1 MPKSK
6 RVTLKQVAKHAN
18 VSPMTVSNFV
28 NGRLDMLSPEMRTRV
43 ERSVTALNYR
53 RNYGAHLLRTSKLW
67 SIGML
72 VVDESDHYLSD
83 GYTTEIISGVSNKL
97 DSHGFSTLL
106 HGVKPREFRNSS
118 LLRNLHTDG
127 LCVLLSGTDADRAD
141 QFEQILNFDQPT
153 ILFLE
158 ECRNAPETVC
168 SIMQN
173 DYTAARELARHV
185 LKRTPRQV
193 LILTAGVNEWAAVNR
208 RVEGMKDALDE
219 SGTVKNVSVVQC
231 GDCRIDDVEDAFAGY
246 VSDSGY
252 PDAVMC
258 INDQIGLAIVKS
270 LRAAGI
276 SVPERACVTGFNAF
290 GLHRLAEPTLTTMR
304 SPAYEMGSVGA
315 TELLRALETG
325 RFAHQSIAFSVE
337 LVVGQSA

>member
-6 RVTLKQVAKHAN
+6 RVTLKQVAEHAS

-28 NGRLDMLSPEMRTRV
+28 NGRLELLSPKMRERV
-43 ERSVTALNYR
+43 ERSVKALNYR

-106 HGVKPREFRNSS
+106 QGVKPSEFRNSS

-127 LCVLLSGTDADRAD
+127 LCVLLSGSDSDRAG
-141 QFEQILNFDQPT
+141 QFEEILNLGQPT

-158 ECRNAPETVC
+158 EYRHSPETVC
-168 SIMQN
+168 SIVQN
-173 DYTAARELARHV
+173 DYTGARDLARHV
-185 LKRTPRQV
+185 LKRSPRHV
-193 LILTAGVNEWAAVNR
+193 LILTTGVNEWAAVNR
-208 RVEGMKDALDE
+208 RVEGMKDALGE
-219 SGTVKNVSVVQC
+219 SGTVERLSVVSC
-231 GDCRIDDVEDAFAGY
+231 GDCRIDDVGEAFAGY
-246 VSDSGY
+246 VSGSGY

-258 INDQIGLAIVKS
+258 INDQIGLAVVKS
-270 LRAAGI
+270 LRTAGI
-276 SVPERACVTGFNAF
+276 SVPDRTCVTGFNAF
-290 GLHRLAEPTLTTMR
+290 GLHRLAETTLTTMR

-325 RFAHQSIAFSVE
+325 RFANQSIAFSVE
-337 LVVGQSA
+337 VVQGQSA

>member
-1 MPKSK
+1 MPKSR
-6 RVTLKQVAKHAN
+6 RVTLKQVAEHAN

-28 NGRLDMLSPEMRTRV
+28 NGRLDMLSPKMRERV
-43 ERSVTALNYR
+43 ETSVKALNYR

-106 HGVKPREFRNSS
+106 QGVKPSEFRNSS
-118 LLRNLHTDG
+118 LLRNLPTDG

-141 QFEQILNFDQPT
+141 QFKEILDLGQPT

-158 ECRNAPETVC
+158 EYRNAPESVC
-168 SIMQN
+168 SIIQN

-185 LKRTPRQV
+185 LKRSPRQV
-193 LILTAGVNEWAAVNR
+193 LIMTAGVNEWAAVNR
-208 RVEGMKDALDE
+208 RVEGMQDALGE
-219 SGTVKNVSVVQC
+219 SGTVHDVRVVQC
-231 GDCRIDDVEDAFAGY
+231 GDCRIDDVEASFAGY
-246 VSDSGY
+246 VSDAGY

-258 INDQIGLAIVKS
+258 INDQIGLAVVRS
-270 LRAAGI
+270 LKEAGR
-276 SVPERACVTGFNAF
+276 SVPDGTCVTGFNAF
-290 GLHRLAEPTLTTMR
+290 GLHRLTETTLTTMR
-304 SPAYEMGSVGA
+304 SPASEMGSVGA
-315 TELLRALETG
+315 TELLRALERG
-325 RFAHQSIAFSVE
+325 RFAQHSIAFSVE
-337 LVVGQSA
+337 LIVGRSA

>member
-1 MPKSK
+1 MPKSR
-6 RVTLKQVAKHAN
+6 RVTLKQVAEHAN

-43 ERSVTALNYR
+43 ESSVRALKYR
-53 RNYGAHLLRTSKLW
+53 RNYGAHLLRTSKRW

-106 HGVKPREFRNSS
+106 QGVKPSEFRNSS

-127 LCVLLSGTDADRAD
+127 LCVLLSGSDADRAG
-141 QFEQILNFDQPT
+141 QFEEILNLDQPT

-158 ECRNAPETVC
+158 EYRNAPESVC
-168 SIMQN
+168 SVLQN

-185 LKRTPRQV
+185 LKRSPREV
-193 LILTAGVNEWAAVNR
+193 LIMTTGLNEWAAVNR
-208 RVEGMKDALDE
+208 RVEGMKDALGE
-219 SGTVKNVSVVQC
+219 SDAVENVSIVQC
-231 GDCRIDDVEDAFAGY
+231 GDCGIDDVEDAFSGY
-246 VSDSGY
+246 VSRSGH

-258 INDQIGLAIVKS
+258 INDQIALSIVKA
-270 LRAAGI
+270 LRAAGVSI
-276 SVPERACVTGFNAF
+276 PDETCVTGFNAF
-290 GLHRLAEPTLTTMR
+290 GLHRLAETTLTTMR

-315 TELLRALETG
+315 AELLRALETG
-325 RFAHQSIAFSVE
+325 RFAHQNIAFSVE
-337 LVVGQSA
+337 MVMGRSA